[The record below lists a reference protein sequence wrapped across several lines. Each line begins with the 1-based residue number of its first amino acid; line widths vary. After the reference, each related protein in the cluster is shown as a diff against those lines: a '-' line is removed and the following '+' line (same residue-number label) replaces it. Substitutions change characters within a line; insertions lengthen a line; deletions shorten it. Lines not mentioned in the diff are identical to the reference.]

1 MDDYFR
7 ARKIA
12 RWLSYLIALILV
24 LLPFYEFFVIWI
36 GSRTGHLDLL
46 RIWKEI
52 LIVLM
57 APPAAWLVW
66 RSVELR
72 RWLLKSWIARLY
84 GLYILLHLILGIWAI
99 THHQVTASALI
110 YGLIVNLRFIGF
122 FLLCAV
128 VAAYDNFLKKYW
140 SGLVLGPAA
149 IVIVFGLLQKLVLP
163 YDFLKHFGYGRA
175 ATIPAYETIDNNI
188 KFIRVGSSLRGANP
202 LGAYL
207 VVIITAALAQLRTNG
222 LLKPIY
228 TVAALAALFFS
239 YSRSAW
245 IGTALAL
252 AVLVYMGTRRLRSQL
267 MYLAL
272 ALVVIFA
279 GGLYELRNH
288 QSVQDALLH
297 TSNASTSSI
306 SSNAQRTSALR
317 GGVQDIVHQPLG
329 RGPGTAGPA
338 STRNTEH
345 PARIAE
351 DYYLQIGQEVGVI
364 GLAIFLV
371 INYLTAVELWH
382 RRTDNLAR
390 ILLASLVGISFINLL
405 SHAWADD
412 TLSLIWWGLAGV
424 ALAPRQ
430 PAILI
435 KKNKHNG
442 IVKKTAQTLHPA
454 G

>member
-1 MDDYFR
+1 MIVAPMSDDIR
-7 ARKIA
+7 ATKTA
-12 RWLSYLIALILV
+12 RILSYLIAVILV
-24 LLPFYEFFVIWI
+24 LLPFHEFIVIWI
-36 GSRTGHLDLL
+36 GSNTGHLDLL

-57 APPAAWLVW
+57 APPVAWLVW
-66 RSVELR
+66 RSAEFRHWLR
-72 RWLLKSWIARLY
+72 RSWIVRLY
-84 GLYILLHLILGIWAI
+84 GLYILLHLTLGFWALS
-99 THHQVTASALI
+99 HHQVTASALI

-122 FLLCAV
+122 FLVCAV
-128 VAAYDNFLKKYW
+128 VAVYDDFLKKYW

-149 IVIVFGLLQKLVLP
+149 VVIIFGLLQKLVLP
-163 YDFLKHFGYGRA
+163 YDFLKHFGYGRP
-175 ATIPAYETIDNNI
+175 ATIPAYETIDNNLNY
-188 KFIRVGSSLRGANP
+188 IRIGSTLRGANP

-207 VVIITAALAQLRTNG
+207 VVIITAVLAQLRTSG
-222 LLKPIY
+222 LLKPLY
-228 TVAALAALFFS
+228 TVAALAVLFFS

-252 AVLVYMGTRRLRSQL
+252 AALVYMGTRRLRSQL

-297 TSNASTSSI
+297 TSSASTSSI

-317 GGVQDIVHQPLG
+317 SGVQDIVHQPLG
-329 RGPGTAGPA
+329 DGPGTAGPA
-338 STRNTEH
+338 STRNTGH

-351 DYYLQIGQEVGVI
+351 NYYLQLGQEIGVI
-364 GLAIFLV
+364 GLVIFLA
-371 INYLTAVELWH
+371 INCLVAIELWR

-412 TLSLIWWGLAGV
+412 TLSLLWWGLAGI
-424 ALAPRQ
+424 ACA

-435 KKNKHNG
+435 KKDKRR
-442 IVKKTAQTLHPA
+442 
-454 G
+454 